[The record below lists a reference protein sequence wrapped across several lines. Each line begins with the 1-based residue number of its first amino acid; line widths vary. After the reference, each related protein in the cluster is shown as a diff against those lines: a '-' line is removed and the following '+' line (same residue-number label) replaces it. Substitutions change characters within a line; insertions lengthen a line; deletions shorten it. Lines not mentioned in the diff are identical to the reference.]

1 MENKKT
7 VELVL
12 GLIGGILGII
22 AGIYS
27 MNIGGLASVF
37 HVDRAVTVNNFGIGA
52 IILSILGIIGALIV
66 KNKTKLGGIFMIIA
80 ALGGL
85 LCITY
90 FYIPSGILLIIPG
103 IMSIIKKKDES
114 KPKAAV

>member
-1 MENKKT
+1 MENKRT

-22 AGIYS
+22 AGIYA

-37 HVDRAVTVNNFGIGA
+37 QVDKAVTVNNFGIGA
-52 IILSILGIIGALIV
+52 ILLSIVGIIGAV
-66 KNKTKLGGIFMIIA
+66 VVRSKGKLGGIFMIIA

-90 FYIPSGILLIIPG
+90 FYIPSGILLVIPG
-103 IMSIIKKKDES
+103 LMGIIKKDES
-114 KPKAAV
+114 KPKAVV